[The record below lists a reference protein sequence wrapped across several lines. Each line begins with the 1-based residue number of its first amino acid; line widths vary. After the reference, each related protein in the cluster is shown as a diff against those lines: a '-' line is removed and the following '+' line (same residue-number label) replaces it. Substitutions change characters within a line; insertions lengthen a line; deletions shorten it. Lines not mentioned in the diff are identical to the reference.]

1 MPLLLLLFLLDT
13 PTSFTVRTITTEG
26 AIDLA
31 TQTLTRSL
39 DIDADDA
46 KVVSA
51 LPVKWQDGSLGCP
64 QAGISYPEEV
74 IPGYRV
80 VFRWGTLS
88 YRVHVGNGRAV
99 VCRDRKSQ
107 ANRTN
112 LTGLVTALGL
122 AELAR
127 EDLVA
132 RLGVDS
138 ADIQVKVLKQ
148 MTWPDTSLGC
158 PVEGN
163 EPEAVEIPGYLIE
176 LVIEDQ
182 TYVYHSDLE
191 APFLCKTS
199 ER

>member
-1 MPLLLLLFLLDT
+1 MPLLLLLLLLDT

-31 TQTLTRSL
+31 TQALTQSL

-64 QAGISYPEEV
+64 QPGFSYPEEAV
-74 IPGYRV
+74 PGYRV
-80 VFRWGTLS
+80 VFRRGTLS
-88 YRVHVGNGRAV
+88 YRVHVGNGRAI
-99 VCRDRKSQ
+99 VCRDRKTA

-112 LTGLVTALGL
+112 LTGLATALHL

-132 RLGVDS
+132 RLGVDA
-138 ADIQVKVLKQ
+138 ADIQVKVLKP
-148 MTWPDTSLGC
+148 MTWPDNSLGC
-158 PVEGN
+158 MEEGA
-163 EPEAVEIPGYLIE
+163 EPDALETPGYLIE
-176 LVIEDQ
+176 LVVEDQ

>member
-31 TQTLTRSL
+31 IQTLTRSL
-39 DIDADDA
+39 NIDADDA
-46 KVVSA
+46 TVVSA
-51 LPVKWQDGSLGCP
+51 LPVKWPDGSLGCP

-74 IPGYRV
+74 VPGYRV
-80 VFRWGTLS
+80 VFRRGTLS
-88 YRVHVGNGRAV
+88 YRVHVGNGRAII
-99 VCRDRKSQ
+99 CRDRESDT
-107 ANRTN
+107 NRTN
-112 LTGLVTALGL
+112 LTGLATALHL
-122 AELAR
+122 ATLAR

-132 RLGVDS
+132 SLGIND
-138 ADIQVKVLKQ
+138 ADIQVKVLKP

-158 PVEGN
+158 PVDGAELD
-163 EPEAVEIPGYLIE
+163 AVEIPGYLIE
-176 LVIEDQ
+176 LVVEDQ

-191 APFLCKTS
+191 SPILCRQR